1 MPRLPLAARSLLL
14 LSLFVAACCA
24 SARAQDEP
32 ATPEPAQPS
41 QEKVYAREE
50 VTKPAVIVSMPD
62 TNYHNYGAKLLDQ
75 TGTVKVSVVLSSSG
89 RVTDVRVLEG
99 LSQNQNVAAL
109 KAARRIVFMP
119 AQKDGVPVSQSF
131 VASYGFTVTTNETG
145 KREELKGLTK
155 FYIDTGGDREAL
167 GVLTGEVQK
176 RLPQLVIVDRPEE
189 AECILMFDGYRIRT
203 FSDTNTG
210 RNGVPITVDSGR
222 AWVIKPLS
230 ADKRR
235 VLLYYAGV
243 TAKSFA
249 RGFVYEYKKV
259 NDIKD

>member
-1 MPRLPLAARSLLL
+1 MSRLPLAARSLLL
-14 LSLFVAACCA
+14 SSLFVAACCA
-24 SARAQDEP
+24 SARAQADAT
-32 ATPEPAQPS
+32 ATPESAQPS

-50 VTKPAVIVSMPD
+50 VTKPAVIVSMPGPV
-62 TNYHNYGAKLLDQ
+62 YHNYGVKLLDQ
-75 TGTVKVSVVLSSSG
+75 TGAVKVSVVLSSSG

-99 LSQNQNVAAL
+99 LSQNQNLAAL

-155 FYIDTGGDREAL
+155 FYVDTGGDREAL

-176 RLPQLVIVDRPEE
+176 RLPRLVIVDRPEE
-189 AECILMFDGYRIRT
+189 AECILLVN
-203 FSDTNTG
+203 SANG
-210 RNGVPITVDSGR
+210 RGW
-222 AWVIKPLS
+222 AFKPVS
-230 ADKRR
+230 PDKRR
-235 VLLYYAGV
+235 VFLYYVGI
-243 TAKSFA
+243 TPKSFA